1 MAAIFKRKGNIT
13 ASKLPYLL
21 ELENRKMDRLEIEKL
36 WFQYVRGK
44 QIDLK
49 YSAVSIYGIGVLGIE
64 LFHLLRENKIPV
76 DFFVDKKPV
85 DKVESVKVYRPDDA
99 LPHTDIMIVTAVYD
113 YWDIRYKYVFKGLNV
128 VSIMDIMNGLIV

>member
-1 MAAIFKRKGNIT
+1 MATKFNRKGNIT

-21 ELENRKMDRLEIEKL
+21 ELEKRKTDRLEIEKL

-49 YSAVSIYGIGVLGIE
+49 YSAISIYGIGILGIE

-76 DFFVDKKPV
+76 DFFVDKKTV
-85 DKVESVKVYRPDDA
+85 DEVESVKVYRPDDA
-99 LPHTDIMIVTAVYD
+99 LPYTDIMIVTAVYD
-113 YWDIRYKYVFKGLNV
+113 YWDIRYRYLLEGLNV